1 MKNNI
6 KLVLFVL
13 YISFYLFA
21 CGQSKDA
28 VKKANEVNEKKA
40 DANVVSENIAE
51 FLVKSA
57 DARMMDLQEGELAF
71 TKGSIKEVREYGA
84 LMIKDQAILLEEIKK
99 IAGNKNITLPSSIS
113 DQKKKGRE
121 NLSEKEGKEFD
132 EKFIKMMKI
141 DHERD
146 LKLFEKA
153 KDFDDMETK
162 LFANKYLPMI
172 KSHLDK
178 VIIIEEI
185 VKY

>member
-40 DANVVSENIAE
+40 DANMVSENIAE

-84 LMIKDQAILLEEIKK
+84 LMIRP
-99 IAGNKNITLPSSIS
+99 GNFT
-113 DQKKKGRE
+113 GR
-121 NLSEKEGKEFD
+121 D
-132 EKFIKMMKI
+132 
-141 DHERD
+141 
-146 LKLFEKA
+146 
-153 KDFDDMETK
+153 
-162 LFANKYLPMI
+162 
-172 KSHLDK
+172 
-178 VIIIEEI
+178 
-185 VKY
+185 

>member
-6 KLVLFVL
+6 KLVMTILF
-13 YISFYLFA
+13 ISFYLFA

-28 VKKANEVNEKKA
+28 VKKANEINEKKA
-40 DANVVSENIAE
+40 DANMVSENIAE

-57 DARMMDLQEGELAF
+57 DARMMDMQEGELAF
-71 TKGSIKEVREYGA
+71 TKGSSKEVREYGA
-84 LMIKDQAILLEEIKK
+84 LMMKDQAILLKEIKK

-121 NLSEKEGKEFD
+121 NLSEKEGKDFD

-162 LFANKYLPMI
+162 LFADKYLSLI

-178 VIIIEEI
+178 IIIIEET
-185 VKY
+185 VEN